1 MSDKY
6 AVLVRVEINK
16 LREDNGYTGERF
28 TTSEEFVFENLY
40 SFSQIAQI
48 LGAFNALAVELHED
62 GIS

>member
-40 SFSQIAQI
+40 SFSQIARI
-48 LGAFNALAVELHED
+48 LGAFNALAVDLHED